1 MSPFLHKLCIN
12 PLSNE
17 LGSSEHFMNNFTFWF
32 ITLNSYTNVK
42 SILFS
47 NLIVLLHAWPGD
59 MLKLFLTI
67 MIYVWMLVTQLLVV
81 WPIDS
86 KRLEFSLESYKY
98 SRCFDSLV
106 HQLYFHKVKTSVV
119 RLIAEKRRKL
129 LLREICAI
137 HLHRQARVLTI
148 LDHRV
153 HILPDQ
159 LIRRMFI
166 HLVLSHLHL
175 VVLLGHMVTL
185 HTITVADCIWIC
197 DCMVNITNNFSWSI
211 WDYG

>member
-1 MSPFLHKLCIN
+1 
-12 PLSNE
+12 
-17 LGSSEHFMNNFTFWF
+17 
-32 ITLNSYTNVK
+32 
-42 SILFS
+42 
-47 NLIVLLHAWPGD
+47 

-166 HLVLSHLHL
+166 HLLTRHKAQHLHLVLSHLHL

-185 HTITVADCIWIC
+185 HTITITIADCIWIC
-197 DCMVNITNNFSWSI
+197 GCMVNITNNFSWSI